1 MKKFNDIILTG
12 VKEGFSDI
20 HMTGNQPLVYR
31 HNGVIRTD
39 RSIRWTYQ
47 EIDQIVSSLLNPFNM
62 QILRKRWSVDFSIS
76 IQHARVRINVFNTTT
91 GLSLSI
97 RLLPGLVPTIDLLN
111 LHPSLGQIGELKS
124 GLVLICGTTGSGKT
138 TTIAAIIEEINRSR
152 SAHVVTIEDPVEF
165 RFVSKQSFIQQREV
179 GAHVSS
185 FRQGLLDV
193 LRQDPDVIFVGE
205 LREPETIRLTLSA
218 AESGHLV
225 IASIHAA
232 QVEDAIYRICNSFPL
247 DAQDEI
253 RFQLASSLAWVVVQQ
268 LLYIE
273 RLRFRV
279 PVLSILRGVQSVK
292 GLIRENRLPQLENAM
307 HTGRTEGMFTRERYM
322 NEFVNLKKGF
332 VLPSQSFRPAPE
344 AFADEEY
351 ASPLIGRADYGVAA
365 SAAPSS
371 APSVPSR
378 SALAPAGE
386 TGRVTFDQA
395 PLRGFSDDESHYV
408 IDEGERLEDIIAQ
421 LDK

>member
-1 MKKFNDIILTG
+1 MKKFKDVILAG

-31 HNGVIRTD
+31 YNGMIQTD
-39 RSIRWTYQ
+39 KAIRWTYQ
-47 EIDQIVSSLLNPFNM
+47 EIENLVSSLLSPFHL
-62 QILRKRWSVDFSIS
+62 QVLRNRWSVDFAIS
-76 IQHARVRINVFNTTT
+76 VQHVRVRINVFNTIR

-97 RLLPGLVPTIDLLN
+97 RLLPGMVPTIDLLN
-111 LHPSLGQIGELKS
+111 LHPSLGQIGELKA
-124 GLVLICGTTGSGKT
+124 GLVLICGTTGCGKT

-152 SAHVVTIEDPVEF
+152 SAHIVTIEDPVEF

-179 GAHVSS
+179 GAHVPG

-193 LRQDPDVIFVGE
+193 LREDPDVIFVGE
-205 LREPETIRLTLSA
+205 LRESETIRLTLSA

-247 DAQDEI
+247 EGQDEI

-279 PVLSILRGVQSVK
+279 PVLSILRGTQSVK

-307 HTGRTEGMFTRERYM
+307 HTGRMEGMFTRERYM
-322 NEFVNLKKGF
+322 NEFLNLKKGF
-332 VLPSQSFRPAPE
+332 VLPSQSFRPATE
-344 AFADEEY
+344 AIPDEEY
-351 ASPLIGRADYGVAA
+351 ASPLIGRPGYNNN
-365 SAAPSS
+365 
-371 APSVPSR
+371 
-378 SALAPAGE
+378 APAE
-386 TGRVTFDQA
+386 
-395 PLRGFSDDESHYV
+395 PLRIARTPGTETNAMTLEKEPFRGFVDSDAHYI

-421 LDK
+421 LDKRKIIP